1 MSKEPIP
8 VKVGILRTIYRALMP
23 IRYRLHAILQDFY
36 KGMIILSQA
45 ELTAVLEFSS
55 AASTAELMLSDYLEQ
70 AQESNAEEL
79 YLPSTEFHLLLDLSK
94 TAELSSRAPIA
105 NSGLWLN

>member
-1 MSKEPIP
+1 MNKEPIP

-23 IRYRLHAILQDFY
+23 IRYRLDAVLQDFY
-36 KGMIILSQA
+36 KGVVLLSQA

-55 AASTAELMLSDYLEQ
+55 AAFTAELMLSDYLEQ
-70 AQESNAEEL
+70 AEETSAEQL
-79 YLPSTEFHLLLDLSK
+79 YLPPAEFHLLLDLSK

-105 NSGLWLN
+105 RSGLWLN